1 MTTAKYQ
8 FGASALVSIAVIGG
22 TGIHVID
29 RATSTA
35 PVAIAAPASQPAFYG
50 KIEQIK
56 IGADSPARV
65 RELLGEP
72 EKYTWGNKALDAAHL
87 PEVYYMAYPERV
99 GVIVA
104 RGVVSETRFN
114 APGYKYLGKIGVGS
128 TLPEVTDAIGK
139 PTKTVTGGPL
149 EFVDGVLY
157 VDFDGHKG
165 MSYYS
170 RADKAVRMF
179 FRDGRVVEMSRGTS
193 EIRPANS

>member
-1 MTTAKYQ
+1 MTTTKYQ
-8 FGASALVSIAVIGG
+8 FVVGALGSIAVIAG

-29 RATSTA
+29 RAMSTA
-35 PVAIAAPASQPAFYG
+35 PLAIAAPASQPAFYA

-56 IGADSPARV
+56 IGDDSPARV

-87 PEVYYMAYPERV
+87 PEVYYMAYPGGV

-128 TLPEVTDAIGK
+128 TLAEVTDAIGK

-179 FRDGRVVEMSRGTS
+179 FRDGRVIEMSRGTS
-193 EIRPANS
+193 EMRPAKG